1 MRIVV
6 CLKIVPRPEEVR
18 VDRETKTLDRSGVR
32 SVINPADLTALEV
45 ALALR
50 DLHGGRVTAL
60 SMGPPNF
67 VPYLRVAIAVGAD
80 EAVLLSDRAFGG
92 ADTLATSYTLA
103 EGVRF
108 LGGADLVVCGDES
121 SDGGTSQVPQGV
133 AEWLGYS
140 QATYVDRLEFPSAR
154 AVRAHRVLEDGTET
168 LELPLPAVVS
178 VLGGTNEVRFI
189 DYDRWAMAQAAD
201 IRVTDAATLG
211 ADPESIG
218 LKGSPT
224 VVAGLREVR
233 RPGRRRELVTLEPV
247 AAAARVAEA
256 LRQLGVG
263 RRERGPPS
271 TADSPS
277 TSLT

>member
-6 CLKIVPRPEEVR
+6 CLKVVPRPEEVR
-18 VDRETKTLDRSGVR
+18 VDLEKKVLERSGVR
-32 SVINPADLTALEV
+32 SVINPSDLNALET

-50 DLHGGRVTAL
+50 DRHGGRVTVL
-60 SMGPPNF
+60 SMGPPSF
-67 VPYLRVAIAVGAD
+67 EPYLRVALAVGAD

-103 EGVRF
+103 TGVGA

-140 QATYVDRLEFPSAR
+140 QATYVDRVEVSAPGMLR
-154 AVRAHRVLEDGTET
+154 ARRVLEDGTET
-168 LELPLPAVVS
+168 IELPLPAVLS
-178 VLGGTNEVRFI
+178 VLGGANEVRFI
-189 DYDRWAMAQAAD
+189 DYDRWAMAEQATV
-201 IRVTDAATLG
+201 RVIDAAALG
-211 ADPESIG
+211 GDPASIG

-233 RPGRRRELVTLEPV
+233 KPGRRREVLTLPPE
-247 AAAARVAEA
+247 AAAARLAEE
-256 LRQLGVG
+256 LRRLGVTHPEG
-263 RRERGPPS
+263 ASATR
-271 TADSPS
+271 ASPRS
-277 TSLT
+277 A